1 MKYTFKI
8 AAELANELKLYN
20 ESAHWKKILNEF
32 PDFAIT
38 ANNEMMFA
46 PSMAYNQSH
55 RHFSH
60 QMAIHPLGL
69 IKWEDG
75 LASQKII
82 RNTIRQM
89 DSIGPGL
96 WCGYSYSWLGNIKA
110 RARDGEGAA
119 KDLQIFSSAF
129 CLKNSFHVNGDQTKS
144 GLSGFTYRPFTLEGN
159 FAFASGIQEML
170 IQSYSGNIVIF
181 PAIPSTWKD
190 IQFNTL
196 RTEGAFLVSA
206 TMKGG
211 IVISVSVLSEQGGVV
226 RLQNPF
232 EGKRFKIIHASTL
245 GKKGL
250 ESKCSLTKDEVIK
263 INLKK
268 GEKVVLA
275 LD

>member
-1 MKYTFKI
+1 
-8 AAELANELKLYN
+8 
-20 ESAHWKKILNEF
+20 
-32 PDFAIT
+32 
-38 ANNEMMFA
+38 MMFS
-46 PSMAYNQSH
+46 PSMTYNQSH

-119 KDLQIFSSAF
+119 KDLQIFAKAF

-170 IQSYSGNIVIF
+170 IQSYSGNIVLF
-181 PAIPSTWKD
+181 PAIPVSWRD

-206 TMKGG
+206 TMKDKR
-211 IVISVSVLSEQGGVV
+211 VTTVTVQSEQGGIVC
-226 RLQNPF
+226 LQNPF
-232 EGKRFKIIHASTL
+232 EGNRFKITCATTP
-245 GKKGL
+245 GKKSL
-250 ESKCSLTKDEVIK
+250 ETIGRLAKDEVIK
-263 INLKK
+263 INLTK
-268 GEKVVLA
+268 GEKVVLS

>member
-1 MKYTFKI
+1 V
-8 AAELANELKLYN
+8 
-20 ESAHWKKILNEF
+20 
-32 PDFAIT
+32 
-38 ANNEMMFA
+38 FA
-46 PSMAYNQSH
+46 PSMSYNQSH

-75 LASQKII
+75 IASQKII
-82 RNTIRQM
+82 QNTIRQM
-89 DSIGPGL
+89 DSIGPGR

-110 RARDGEGAA
+110 RARDGDGAA

-170 IQSYSGNIVIF
+170 IQSYSGNIVLF
-181 PAIPSTWKD
+181 PAIPAAWKD
-190 IQFNTL
+190 VHFTTL
-196 RTEGAFLVSA
+196 RTEGAFLVSG
-206 TMKGG
+206 TMKDGK
-211 IVISVSVLSEQGGVV
+211 VISVTVLSEQGGVV
-226 RLQNPF
+226 RIQNPF
-232 EGKRFKIIHASTL
+232 EGNGFTIFHASTS
-245 GKKGL
+245 GKNGFETISRL
-250 ESKCSLTKDEVIK
+250 AKDEVIK

-275 LD
+275 LDRKK